1 MEQNEL
7 FGWVLD
13 QIDKIL
19 KTLITLVAVVAHFL
33 FGGWTVPLKILVVFI
48 SFDYLAGLGA
58 AFVGKRLDS
67 SVGIKGVIKK
77 LGYFML
83 VAVANLL
90 DLLFCDAVGYTEPII
105 RTACTWWLLGVEG
118 LSILEN
124 LGEIGAPI
132 PPVLLDALKQVK
144 ERKCD
149 VNNLL

>member
-1 MEQNEL
+1 LEQNEL
-7 FGWVLD
+7 LGWVLG
-13 QIDKIL
+13 QVDKIF
-19 KTLITLVAVVAHFL
+19 KALIALVAIVAHFL
-33 FGGWTVPLKILVVFI
+33 FGGWTMPLKILIAFI

-67 SVGIKGVIKK
+67 SVGIKGIVKK

-90 DLLFCDAVGYTEPII
+90 DLLLGDTVGYTEPII

-144 ERKCD
+144 ERKSD